1 MLKHALA
8 AITLATLGFTV
19 SAGAPAIAQST
30 TAPAELARLN
40 PNTAT
45 PAQLA
50 TVPHL
55 TPALISAIQ
64 TKRPFKRTADFHA
77 VLGASLKP
85 EQLAETY
92 AKLFAP
98 IDLNTATPEEINLIP
113 GMTRRMVHEFEEYRP
128 YKNIEQFN
136 KEIGKYVP
144 PAEVARLR
152 SYVTIN

>member
-1 MLKHALA
+1 MLKQALT
-8 AITLATLGFTV
+8 AIAFATLGFTV
-19 SAGAPAIAQST
+19 IAGAPAIAQST

-45 PAQLA
+45 QAQLA

-64 TKRPFKRTADFHA
+64 AKRPFKRTADFHA
-77 VLGASLKP
+77 VLSGVLKP

-92 AKLFAP
+92 AKLFTP
-98 IDLNTATPEEINLIP
+98 IDLNSATRDEINLIP
-113 GMTRRMVHEFEEYRP
+113 GMSRKMAHEFEEYRP